1 MEWIVTECAVAAGC
15 RLEVSAAF
23 VGDDVLLCLQGGERP
38 HLGCVVQTEPRES
51 LTGAGSVSA
60 TSSVLNFPGHKDE
73 MICRWMAEKVSK
85 ELNRR
90 VVCTGGFHKDGI
102 LAEEIREVQM
112 VVEQLTERVV
122 RGLRGRR
129 NGRDVRNGRPADGI
143 VPGGAPSADTTRTP

>member
-1 MEWIVTECAVAAGC
+1 MEWIVTECVVAAGC

-23 VGDDVLLCLQGGERP
+23 VGEDILVCLQGGEHL

-51 LTGAGSVSA
+51 LTGDGSASA

-73 MICRWMAEKVSK
+73 VICRYVAEMISR

-102 LAEEIREVQM
+102 SAEEIREVQIA
-112 VVEQLTERVV
+112 VEEVAEKIAER
-122 RGLRGRR
+122 LR
-129 NGRDVRNGRPADGI
+129 
-143 VPGGAPSADTTRTP
+143 